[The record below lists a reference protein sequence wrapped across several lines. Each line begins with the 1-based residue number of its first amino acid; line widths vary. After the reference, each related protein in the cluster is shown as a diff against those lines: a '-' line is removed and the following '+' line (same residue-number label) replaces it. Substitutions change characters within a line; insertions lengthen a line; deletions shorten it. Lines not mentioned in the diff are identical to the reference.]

1 MTPVAAA
8 SLAEPALAADAAPG
22 AFESWARH
30 RHSLVEASIAGY
42 VAELPAHSPLVAPIA
57 HALTGGKRF
66 RALLAHAS
74 CEAFG
79 GNADAVGD
87 TALALELVQA
97 QSLILDD
104 LPCMD
109 DAELRRGALS
119 THVRFGES
127 LAVLSA
133 ATLLS
138 DAYALLA
145 RKADASTA
153 RRVMVLAEACG
164 ARGIANGQ
172 AIELAGNPALDYAA
186 KTAPLMAAAAEL
198 GACCAGE
205 TDARRLGV
213 LRAFAHAVGIA
224 YQLRDDAI
232 DEQAQHPQLAARTAD
247 ALCRGL
253 ADLACAGVDTRMLR
267 ALARHAALRPH

>member
-8 SLAEPALAADAAPG
+8 SLATPTPAADP
-22 AFESWARH
+22 AFEAWARY
-30 RHSLVEASIAGY
+30 RHALVEVSIAGY
-42 VAELPAHSPLVAPIA
+42 IAELPAHSPLAAPIA
-57 HALTGGKRF
+57 HALSGGKRF

-79 GNADAVGD
+79 GDSAAVGD

-127 LAVLSA
+127 LAVLTA

-145 RKADASTA
+145 RHADALAA
-153 RRVMVLAEACG
+153 RRVTLLAQACG

-172 AIELAGNPALDYAA
+172 ALEIAGNPSLDYAA

-198 GACCAGE
+198 GACCAGA
-205 TDARRLGV
+205 TDARRLEP
-213 LRAFAHAVGIA
+213 LRVFAHAVGVA

-232 DEQAQHPQLAARTAD
+232 DEQARHPQLAARTAD
-247 ALCRGL
+247 ALRRGL
-253 ADLACAGVDTRMLR
+253 AGLECVEVDTRMLR
-267 ALARHAALRPH
+267 ALARHASLRPH